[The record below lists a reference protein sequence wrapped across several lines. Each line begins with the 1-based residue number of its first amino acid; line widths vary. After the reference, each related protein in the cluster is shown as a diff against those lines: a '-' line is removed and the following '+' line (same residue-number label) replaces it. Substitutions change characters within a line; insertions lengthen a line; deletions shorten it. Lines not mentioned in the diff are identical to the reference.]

1 VNEIKQKLSIESSD
15 AKTLFDAS
23 ISMLRARGI
32 KRLTHQLFSLS
43 GWISIKK
50 GRIARIV
57 LKDGY
62 PLMDRIVVAFSALLA
77 DASVIVVVDE
87 T

>member
-1 VNEIKQKLSIESSD
+1 
-15 AKTLFDAS
+15 
-23 ISMLRARGI
+23 MLRARGI

-43 GWISIKK
+43 GRISINK
-50 GRIARIV
+50 GRLARIV

-62 PLMDRIVVAFSALLA
+62 PLMNRIVVAFSALLA
-77 DASVIVVVDE
+77 DNSVQVIVGE